1 LLQWQIL
8 GRPGLKEC
16 AIKIARLSAWL
27 LAASIIIVSVV
38 PPWLRPETNLPHHFE
53 HFGVFCATGAAFM
66 FGYSQRALKLAVAL
80 VGFAGFIEIVQ
91 IFVPGRHA
99 RLTDFIVDAAAL
111 PVGMAIASLAGA
123 RKLHQAAETS
133 G

>member
-1 LLQWQIL
+1 
-8 GRPGLKEC
+8 
-16 AIKIARLSAWL
+16 
-27 LAASIIIVSVV
+27 
-38 PPWLRPETNLPHHFE
+38 
-53 HFGVFCATGAAFM
+53 M